1 MKIQVSKI
9 DHSLSCEIILFG
21 HIYLFIYLKDKIQF
35 TIPHSMEALRMRC
48 TLLAIKIPVA
58 EIQPFPNRWESLV
71 SAYSPGSV
79 TTVLAGKYLMPQSI
93 SSRSTLGI
101 LGCWK
106 PSTPQASFT
115 LVNCCVTYLFALL
128 LTAVHIFKQIQMPF
142 AHCQMAKFKGCL
154 QSLLYFRVQSTSLT
168 MLITFW
174 NILPAV
180 TDSPIRVYFYF
191 FPFFP
196 CKI

>member
-1 MKIQVSKI
+1 MSLIILFLISINSLKKNQKKKMKIQVSKI

-79 TTVLAGKYLMPQSI
+79 TTVLAGKYLMPQKASVHEAHLA
-93 SSRSTLGI
+93 SWAAGNHLHHKLASRWST
-101 LGCWK
+101 
-106 PSTPQASFT
+106 
-115 LVNCCVTYLFALL
+115 VV
-128 LTAVHIFKQIQMPF
+128 
-142 AHCQMAKFKGCL
+142 
-154 QSLLYFRVQSTSLT
+154 
-168 MLITFW
+168 
-174 NILPAV
+174 
-180 TDSPIRVYFYF
+180 
-191 FPFFP
+191 
-196 CKI
+196 